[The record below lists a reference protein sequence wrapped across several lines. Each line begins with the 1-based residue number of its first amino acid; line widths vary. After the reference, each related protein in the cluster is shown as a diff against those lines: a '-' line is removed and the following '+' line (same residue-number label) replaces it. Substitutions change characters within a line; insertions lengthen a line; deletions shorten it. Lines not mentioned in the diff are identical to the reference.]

1 MGDHA
6 GDGAAVIFPKALKFG
21 LSIGLLIA
29 TVIAILSIVDASSR
43 VKAVIAWTLIGTMV
57 VEMAAI
63 AIQAARGTT
72 SHFNTTTRFDAAM
85 WQAMSIAIVLAL
97 VALIA
102 FAILVTTRSLDCD
115 PLVATAIRIG
125 AWLLLLSA
133 VSGFAMAG
141 RMQHSVGG
149 VDGAGELLPVTGWS
163 REHGDLRVS
172 HFLSLHGLQVLPLVG
187 LAVGRLGE
195 RARLVIFATVAFV
208 WVAIS
213 VGTLIGAFAGR
224 PLLRAS

>member
-6 GDGAAVIFPKALKFG
+6 GDGGALIIPKPLKFA

-29 TVIAILSIVDASSR
+29 TVIQILAILDVSSR
-43 VKAVIAWTLIGTMV
+43 TRAAIAWTLIGTMA
-57 VEMAAI
+57 VEMGAI
-63 AIQAARGTT
+63 GIQAARGNP

-85 WQAMSIAIVLAL
+85 WNAMLIAIV
-97 VALIA
+97 VALITLVA
-102 FAILVTTRSLDCD
+102 FAILVTTRSLDCE

-125 AWLLLLSA
+125 AWLLLLAA
-133 VSGFAMAG
+133 VSGFAMGA
-141 RMQHSVGG
+141 RKQHSVGG
-149 VDGAGELLPVTGWS
+149 GDGAGAVLPLTGWN
-163 REHGDLRVS
+163 REYGDLRVS
-172 HFLSLHGLQVLPLVG
+172 HFFALHGLQVLPLVG

-195 RARLVIFATVAFV
+195 RARIVIFATVAFV

-224 PLLRAS
+224 PILRA